1 MQYSILTRPFQSK
14 CEIFR
19 LGSKVRLVRSQLCA
33 ARRRRRARG
42 FKTSPPCSE
51 LLHEAVDETLIRVLV
66 TQVSVTSGGLENVKN
81 EYVAL
86 TVDLLV
92 ETVGN
97 DNGSRFFNDTKVI
110 YAPDDTGIL
119 DGVTLGYTGM
129 ITTTLTL
136 LQVMQRYDSTSTIS
150 FIKKTMDQIFSTE
163 ETI

>member
-1 MQYSILTRPFQSK
+1 MALSLKIP
-14 CEIFR
+14 
-19 LGSKVRLVRSQLCA
+19 KV
-33 ARRRRRARG
+33 
-42 FKTSPPCSE
+42 E
-51 LLHEAVDETLIRVLV
+51 
-66 TQVSVTSGGLENVKN
+66 N

-86 TVDLLV
+86 TADLLV

-110 YAPDDTGIL
+110 YAPDDSGIL

-150 FIKKTMDQIFSTE
+150 FIKKTMDHIFSTE